1 MSMSEE
7 QLQKTGLL
15 RIMLDKQYEEDDMT
29 ILERIEMFED
39 KVEYMNIP
47 QKEKEKI
54 QNLIE
59 QIKLEDSEKTQEF
72 LFKELV
78 KLVEEEYSF
87 SFFVKLLS
95 TREIGTYK

>member
-39 KVEYMNIP
+39 KIEYMNLP
-47 QKEKEKI
+47 EEEKEKI
-54 QNLIE
+54 RNLIE
-59 QIKLEDSEKTQEF
+59 QIKEESSEKTQEF
-72 LFKELV
+72 LFKQLV
-78 KLVEEEYSF
+78 KMVEEA
-87 SFFVKLLS
+87 
-95 TREIGTYK
+95 

>member
-15 RIMLDKQYEEDDMT
+15 RIMLDKQYEVDDMT
-29 ILERIEMFED
+29 IIERIEMFED
-39 KVEYMNIP
+39 KVEYMNISEK
-47 QKEKEKI
+47 QKEKI
-54 QNLIE
+54 LNLIE

-78 KLVEEEYSF
+78 KMVEE
-87 SFFVKLLS
+87 V
-95 TREIGTYK
+95 

>member
-15 RIMLDKQYEEDDMT
+15 RIMLDKQYEVDDMT
-29 ILERIEMFED
+29 IIERIEMFED

-47 QKEKEKI
+47 EKQKEKI
-54 QNLIE
+54 LNLIE

-78 KLVEEEYSF
+78 KMVEE
-87 SFFVKLLS
+87 V
-95 TREIGTYK
+95 

>member
-47 QKEKEKI
+47 DKQKEKI
-54 QNLIE
+54 LNLIE

-78 KLVEEEYSF
+78 KMVEEE
-87 SFFVKLLS
+87 
-95 TREIGTYK
+95 

>member
-1 MSMSEE
+1 MSEE

-15 RIMLDKQYEEDDMT
+15 RIMLDKQYEVDDMN
-29 ILERIEMFED
+29 IIERIEMFED

-47 QKEKEKI
+47 EKQKEKI
-54 QNLIE
+54 LNLIE

-78 KLVEEEYSF
+78 KMVEE
-87 SFFVKLLS
+87 V
-95 TREIGTYK
+95 

>member
-15 RIMLDKQYEEDDMT
+15 RIMLDKQYEDDDMT
-29 ILERIEMFED
+29 IIERIEMFED

-47 QKEKEKI
+47 EKQKEKI
-54 QNLIE
+54 LNLIE

-78 KLVEEEYSF
+78 KMVEE
-87 SFFVKLLS
+87 V
-95 TREIGTYK
+95 

>member
-15 RIMLDKQYEEDDMT
+15 RIMLDKQYEVDDMN
-29 ILERIEMFED
+29 IIERIEMFED

-47 QKEKEKI
+47 EKQKEKI
-54 QNLIE
+54 LNLIE

-78 KLVEEEYSF
+78 KMVEE
-87 SFFVKLLS
+87 V
-95 TREIGTYK
+95 

>member
-47 QKEKEKI
+47 DKQKEKI
-54 QNLIE
+54 LNLIE

-72 LFKELV
+72 LFKELI
-78 KLVEEEYSF
+78 KMVEEE
-87 SFFVKLLS
+87 
-95 TREIGTYK
+95 

>member
-15 RIMLDKQYEEDDMT
+15 RIMLDKQYEEEDMT
-29 ILERIEMFED
+29 VLERIELFED

-47 QKEKEKI
+47 DKQKEKI
-54 QNLIE
+54 LNLIE

-72 LFKELV
+72 LFHELV
-78 KLVEEEYSF
+78 KIVEEE
-87 SFFVKLLS
+87 
-95 TREIGTYK
+95 

>member
-78 KLVEEEYSF
+78 KLVEEE
-87 SFFVKLLS
+87 
-95 TREIGTYK
+95 